1 VPTFLRRDPAAYLSL
16 LEVLLVLAI
25 SWGWFGLTADKLPLI
40 MAVASTAIGV
50 VTAILTKR
58 TGFSM
63 AIGLV
68 KAVIALLAGYGV
80 VITVDQ
86 QTAIIGA
93 AVVVL
98 GFFNWTQN
106 EPAESP
112 GLHEEPVVQGT
123 VVNQHFASSGLDED
137 GVADAI
143 ATRATNR
150 PDVGGF

>member
-1 VPTFLRRDPAAYLSL
+1 MLKFLRRDPAAYLSL
-16 LEVLLVLAI
+16 LEVLLVLAV
-25 SWGWFGLTADKLPLI
+25 SWGWFGLTADRLPLI

-80 VITVDQ
+80 MITVDQ

-98 GFFNWTQN
+98 GFFNWHEN
-106 EPAESP
+106 SPADEP
-112 GLHEEPVVQGT
+112 GLHEEPMESPST
-123 VVNQHFASSGLDED
+123 VINQHFPAAPAED
-137 GVADAI
+137 VDVPSPYA
-143 ATRATNR
+143 
-150 PDVGGF
+150 PPSVGGTGGI